1 MRVTKRQLRRI
12 IKEEKQ
18 KLLAEVRIRRAVRQ
32 ILQEKTFRSDRVTW
46 EFNDDTMEDE
56 WRIAQADNPNKVET
70 RGSGM
75 KSLEAAQYAA
85 RDAGDEG
92 LYQNFNDV
100 IDQYHTSN
108 W

>member
-1 MRVTKRQLRRI
+1 MKINKRQLRRI

-32 ILQEKTFRSDRVTW
+32 ILQEKTFRFGRVTW
-46 EFNDDTMEDE
+46 EFNDDTLKDE
-56 WRIAQADNPNKVET
+56 WRISQAEDPNKVET

-75 KSLEAAQYAA
+75 KSLEAAQKKA
-85 RDAGDEG
+85 RDAGDDE
-92 LYQNFNDV
+92 LYQNFSDV